1 MVMRGSLAALIAG
14 AAVLSGCAAT
24 KTEVAEVS
32 AGPSVV
38 IEEQPEWRNVATAE
52 DAARLDALG
61 ANWPATL
68 AALPKK
74 DRSDLL
80 DPATALPVPT
90 PPPGRYKCRV
100 VRVAPGGKRVTAYN
114 PFTCHIGND
123 GPRLNFTK
131 EAGSERPAGWMWADG
146 DNRLIFLGTMVQG
159 REKTAPAYGKEAR
172 RNLAGVVE
180 RIGNFRWRMVL
191 PAPVRD
197 SRLDVIELTPLVE
210 QG

>member
-1 MVMRGSLAALIAG
+1 MNRYRSCVALIAG
-14 AAVLSGCAAT
+14 AAALAGCATTDDRIA
-24 KTEVAEVS
+24 AEK
-32 AGPSVV
+32 PSVI

-61 ANWPATL
+61 ANWTATV

-80 DPATALPVPT
+80 DPQTALAVPT

-100 VRVAPGGKRVTAYN
+100 VRVAPGGKRVTAFN

-131 EAGSERPAGWMWADG
+131 ESGSERPAGWMWADG
-146 DNRLIFLGTMVQG
+146 ESRLIFLGTMIQG
-159 REKTAPAYGKEAR
+159 REKSAPAYGKEPR

-180 RIGNFRWRMVL
+180 RIGDFRWRMVL
-191 PAPVRD
+191 PTPIRD

-210 QG
+210 QS